1 MQNKVQLTEK
11 YERNNWPSMP
21 RPDLKPPRGWSLEML
36 TALKRP
42 RNHQLSPN
50 GEQIVFIWDS
60 DDLSDLYLLPA
71 AGGWPLRLSTDRGP
85 TLFWNDEIP
94 QWSPDSQKIAF
105 TQNGSVYV
113 VDLSGPDR
121 LPQKVAEHLAGA
133 WFQRWLPD
141 SRHLILGL
149 ERHEADQL
157 ALVDLDGNTVRMLT
171 NTGDGDHW
179 DARPAPDGQS
189 LVYVFRR
196 YDDIN
201 RLDLCRLDLETGAT
215 QTLYG
220 LPQTRAWSP
229 RWSPDGRQLA
239 FLSQASGQDAAWLV
253 NADGSGLRQLTQL
266 NFDLVELAWAPGGL
280 SLAAILN
287 RAGSFELIHLDAQTG
302 ASQTLRDL
310 LGQHTNPNWAP
321 DGSFLTFEFESPLQP
336 ADLYR
341 YDFASGQTTQL
352 TFSTPPALAA
362 LQPVMPEAV
371 HYPSFDGLEIPAFLY
386 RPAKPNGAAVVYVH
400 GGPSSQETLCWNE
413 INQYLLAK
421 GYTLLCPNYRGSTG
435 YGVAFEHANYGNWG
449 GKDTEDCL
457 AAADYLKTL
466 PGLDA
471 SRLAIMG
478 GSYGG
483 YQTNCCLARDP
494 EHRYTCG
501 ISKYGDGDLV
511 NSWALC
517 SRQLRYYTEVFLGHP
532 AQNRAAYLNGSPILQ
547 AANVQAPMLILHG
560 LLDDIVPP
568 EASEEWVE
576 ALRQHGKTFEYKTYA
591 QEPHGFVH
599 RAATLDAYRR
609 IEAFLD
615 WFLLVKSI

>member
-1 MQNKVQLTEK
+1 MQTKVQLTEK

-21 RPDLKPPRGWSLEML
+21 RPDLKPPQGWSLEML
-36 TALKRP
+36 TAIKRP
-42 RNHQLSPN
+42 RNHQLSPD
-50 GEQIVFIWDS
+50 GKQIVFIWDS
-60 DDLSDLYLLPA
+60 DDLSDLYLIPA

-85 TLFWNDEIP
+85 TVYWNDEIP

-105 TQNGSVYV
+105 TQNGAVYV
-113 VDLSGPDR
+113 VNLSGPDR
-121 LPQKVAEHLAGA
+121 LPKKVAEHLSGA
-133 WFQRWLPD
+133 WLQRWLPD
-141 SRHLILGL
+141 SRHLILGM
-149 ERHEADQL
+149 ERHDADQL
-157 ALVDLDGNTVRMLT
+157 ALVDLAGNTVRMLT
-171 NTGDGDHW
+171 NLGDGDHW
-179 DARPAPDGQS
+179 DARPAPDGKS
-189 LVYVFRR
+189 LAYVFRR

-201 RLDLCRLDLETGAT
+201 RLDICRLDLETEAT

-239 FLSQASGQDAAWLV
+239 FLSQQSGQDAAWLV

-266 NFDLVELAWAPGGL
+266 NFDLVELAWAPDGL

-287 RAGSFELIHLDAQTG
+287 RAGSFELIRLDAQTG
-302 ASQTLRDL
+302 ASQILRDL
-310 LGQHTNPNWAP
+310 PGQHANPNWSP
-321 DGSFLTFEFESPLQP
+321 DGSFLTFEFESPVQP

-341 YDFASGQTTQL
+341 LDLVSGQTIQL

-386 RPAKPNGAAVVYVH
+386 RPAQPNGAAVVYVH

-435 YGVAFEHANYGNWG
+435 YGVQFEHANYGDWG

-466 PGLDA
+466 PGIDV

-494 EHRYTCG
+494 EHRYACG

-517 SRQLRYYTEVFLGHP
+517 SRQLRYYTEIFLGHP
-532 AQNRAAYLNGSPILQ
+532 AHNRAAYRNGSPVLQ
-547 AANVQAPMLILHG
+547 AANIQAPMLILHG

-609 IEAFLD
+609 IEEFLD
-615 WFLLVKSI
+615 WFLLVKNI